1 MRTRILCLLLLSLD
15 ASACLEERIEYTPL
29 VRVGANYKEMPELK
43 NELHLSVAKEMLRE
57 CGGQSPPVLHKGK
70 LFIPKSAAEDKKC
83 IAYVVVK
90 IEQEV
95 LRLRGEEKKFK
106 ENLRQSLQKNTETV
120 KHKLKVKIPKIN

>member
-106 ENLRQSLQKNTETV
+106 ENFLSKFLGDIFV
-120 KHKLKVKIPKIN
+120 F